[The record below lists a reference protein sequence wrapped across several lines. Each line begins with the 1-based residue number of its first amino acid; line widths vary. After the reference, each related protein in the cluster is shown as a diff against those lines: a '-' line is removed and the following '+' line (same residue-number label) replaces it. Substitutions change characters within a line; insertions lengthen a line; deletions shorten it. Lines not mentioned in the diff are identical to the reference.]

1 MYFLFQVSLLTYFV
15 NLNWTL
21 QGHLDGPD
29 DCFMLTS
36 EGIVMNFKFV
46 MWNQQLQSK
55 LYILNTIF
63 KLHVINDELVT
74 VSSLFSTD

>member
-21 QGHLDGPD
+21 QGQLDGPD

-55 LYILNTIF
+55 
-63 KLHVINDELVT
+63 
-74 VSSLFSTD
+74 

>member
-1 MYFLFQVSLLTYFV
+1 MDQVTFFPDACKQRETIAFLNNFSRSMYFLFQVSLLTYFV

-55 LYILNTIF
+55 
-63 KLHVINDELVT
+63 
-74 VSSLFSTD
+74 